1 LEARVDLLSEALH
14 LAAAT
19 DVAMLNEFWDG
30 LRTLAST
37 GTDMQAIAAF
47 VCYIQNA
54 GSANPRR
61 NLQGKRN
68 NGYAWNK
75 IKHARTRKCKL
86 LDLSGYA
93 SRILL
98 NPTQPS
104 RSPVLVY
111 ADPPYH
117 HPSKTPCYEGHQP
130 GSIVQARE
138 YLEMAIA
145 SAGHDG
151 RVMYCNYTHPDI
163 VAMMRE
169 YGAGEAVAL
178 DDLNTATNQGGTPIG
193 HGYWLFNTASL
204 IKNKVV
210 KELSYAA

>member
-1 LEARVDLLSEALH
+1 
-14 LAAAT
+14 
-19 DVAMLNEFWDG
+19 
-30 LRTLAST
+30 
-37 GTDMQAIAAF
+37 MQAIAAF

-68 NGYAWNK
+68 NGYALNK

-86 LDLSGYA
+86 LDLSGYS

-104 RSPVLVY
+104 RSPRFVY
-111 ADPPYH
+111 ADVPYYC
-117 HPSKTPCYEGHQP
+117 PTKTPCYEGHQP

-138 YLEMAIA
+138 YLELAIA
-145 SAGHDG
+145 SAGRDG
-151 RVMYCNYTHPDI
+151 QVMYCNYTHPDI

-169 YGAGEAVAL
+169 CGAGEAVAL
-178 DDLNTATNQGGTPIG
+178 DDLNTATNQGGKPIG
-193 HGYWLFNTASL
+193 HGYWVFDVANLS
-204 IKNKVV
+204 KNKVV
-210 KELSYAA
+210 KELVYA